1 MMSEH
6 GVLLGIL
13 ITSFAAFLQTELLHH
28 PSPYPSLKCE
38 FPQAKDFY
46 LSCLSMNPK
55 HGEYCLAQKILFE
68 RMKQSPL
75 SLLETGWL

>member
-1 MMSEH
+1 M

-13 ITSFAAFLQTELLHH
+13 IILFTAFLQTELLHH
-28 PSPYPSLKCE
+28 PSSYPSLKCE